1 MKLLDFIKTSSL
13 RIYLLKIAF
22 QHKGAFILFVAIIV
36 ATFCL
41 PIISS
46 LAYYKTDPTNAI
58 LKIQHLVSHNFK
70 PTKQT
75 MSLYV
80 TAYSSTLDQT
90 DNTPC
95 IAASG
100 YNLCQHDKENV
111 IACNFLPFG
120 TEVVFPEIDPDKVY
134 TVVDRM
140 QERFHSRMDIW
151 MQTRAKATKF
161 GLKYLKV
168 EIYN

>member
-13 RIYLLKIAF
+13 KIYLLKIAF
-22 QHKGAFILFVAIIV
+22 KHKGAYLLFVAIIV

-41 PIISS
+41 PKISS
-46 LAYYKTDPTNAI
+46 FAYYKVDPTNTI

-70 PTKQT
+70 PEKEKL
-75 MSLYV
+75 SLYV

-111 IACNFLPFG
+111 VACNFLPFG
-120 TEVVFPEIDPDKVY
+120 TQVIFPELDPEKVY

-140 QERFHSRMDIW
+140 HERYNSRLDIW

-161 GLKYLKV
+161 GVKYLQV
-168 EIYN
+168 EIYK